1 MTTFTESMASCMIP
15 LGNLLGGV
23 VSNHIQSIDI
33 SIGIRNGVA
42 AIFDMLFFC
51 KEVVKMN
58 LLLPQ
63 NPRKI
68 GVAAFIE
75 KLFPVSCEENRL
87 LCRICG
93 CQLLVQSLPKRLHQ
107 QLAWISDFPAGP
119 VAKYAHEKT
128 TSTIP
133 KRTWLMWFFALE
145 LNYDEKL

>member
-1 MTTFTESMASCMIP
+1 MYDSSWKFTR
-15 LGNLLGGV
+15 GV

-75 KLFPVSCEENRL
+75 KLFPVSCEKNRL

-107 QLAWISDFPAGP
+107 PLAWISDIPAGP

>member
-1 MTTFTESMASCMIP
+1 MIP

-133 KRTWLMWFFALE
+133 KRAWLMWFFALE
-145 LNYDEKL
+145 LNYHEKL

>member
-1 MTTFTESMASCMIP
+1 MIP
-15 LGNLLGGV
+15 LGNLLGGG

-133 KRTWLMWFFALE
+133 KRAWLMWFFALE
-145 LNYDEKL
+145 LNYYEKL

>member
-1 MTTFTESMASCMIP
+1 MYDSSWKFTRGA
-15 LGNLLGGV
+15 

>member
-1 MTTFTESMASCMIP
+1 MYDSSWKFTR
-15 LGNLLGGV
+15 GV

-133 KRTWLMWFFALE
+133 KRAWLMWFFALE
-145 LNYDEKL
+145 LNYHEKLWNASSVYRS

>member
-1 MTTFTESMASCMIP
+1 MIP

-75 KLFPVSCEENRL
+75 KLFRVKKTVCCAGFVDANCWCSRYLRDCTNNWHGFQTSRQGL
-87 LCRICG
+87 LQNTPMKKPHRPSQKDLADVVFCVRI
-93 CQLLVQSLPKRLHQ
+93 
-107 QLAWISDFPAGP
+107 
-119 VAKYAHEKT
+119 
-128 TSTIP
+128 
-133 KRTWLMWFFALE
+133 
-145 LNYDEKL
+145 KLS

>member
-1 MTTFTESMASCMIP
+1 MYDSSWKFTR
-15 LGNLLGGV
+15 GV

-51 KEVVKMN
+51 KEVVQMN

>member
-1 MTTFTESMASCMIP
+1 MIP

>member
-1 MTTFTESMASCMIP
+1 MASCMIP

>member
-1 MTTFTESMASCMIP
+1 MYDSSWKFTR
-15 LGNLLGGV
+15 GV

-68 GVAAFIE
+68 GVA
-75 KLFPVSCEENRL
+75 
-87 LCRICG
+87 
-93 CQLLVQSLPKRLHQ
+93 
-107 QLAWISDFPAGP
+107 
-119 VAKYAHEKT
+119 KYAHEKT

>member
-1 MTTFTESMASCMIP
+1 MIP

-145 LNYDEKL
+145 LNYHEKL

>member
-1 MTTFTESMASCMIP
+1 MIP

-133 KRTWLMWFFALE
+133 KRAWLMWFFALE
-145 LNYDEKL
+145 LNYYEKL

>member
-1 MTTFTESMASCMIP
+1 MYDSSWKFTRV
-15 LGNLLGGV
+15 V

>member
-1 MTTFTESMASCMIP
+1 MASCMIP

-133 KRTWLMWFFALE
+133 KGVG
-145 LNYDEKL
+145 

>member
-1 MTTFTESMASCMIP
+1 MYDSSWKFTR
-15 LGNLLGGV
+15 GV

-145 LNYDEKL
+145 LNCYEKLWNASSVYRS

>member
-1 MTTFTESMASCMIP
+1 MYDSSWKFP
-15 LGNLLGGV
+15 RGV
-23 VSNHIQSIDI
+23 VANHIQSIDI

-93 CQLLVQSLPKRLHQ
+93 CQLLVLSLPKRLHQ

>member
-1 MTTFTESMASCMIP
+1 MIP

-63 NPRKI
+63 NPHKI

-133 KRTWLMWFFALE
+133 KRAWLMWFFALE
-145 LNYDEKL
+145 LNYHEKL

>member
-1 MTTFTESMASCMIP
+1 MRQNF
-15 LGNLLGGV
+15 
-23 VSNHIQSIDI
+23 
-33 SIGIRNGVA
+33 A

-133 KRTWLMWFFALE
+133 KRAWLMWFFALE
-145 LNYDEKL
+145 LNYYEKL